1 MKTKK
6 NKKKTPPNLRSRL
19 NRRREVVTAAQ
30 NKANKEIIPIDCFQ
44 LSYFCFAAKKGEA
57 NEGGA
62 LSAVFA
68 MKVGSVLS

>member
-6 NKKKTPPNLRSRL
+6 NTKKTPNISSRL
-19 NRRREVVTAAQ
+19 HRRGEVVTAAQ
-30 NKANKEIIPIDCFQ
+30 NKANKEIIPIGCFK
-44 LSYFCFAAKKGEA
+44 LNYFCFAAKKGKA

-68 MKVGSVLS
+68 MKVGLVLS